1 MKNAKD
7 YIQDNGPGKHTITSL
22 AYWLTPEGL
31 SNPITAA
38 MLRDAIETSPDKEFI
53 EAFDGA
59 TKDEARDFLA
69 AYELCAMPYW
79 GVDELAKAIH
89 DADNGRDEKQ
99 ALRAVT
105 LAQNVKELPN
115 TFTPKQGIEWAM
127 DRGYLFGIHARFAG
141 AAIGTYGHPHNPLSD
156 GPHQAPKAAPVEDA
170 SDSLTRDVPATKALP
185 VVLSAW
191 RLIPPPKR
199 MPGYR
204 SQLYQYL
211 QAAHVDAKPCPKAQH
226 VLDAWKVNPPQDMT
240 VIQKKRRDLLEYELE
255 HGRKKTADLKA
266 IQAAIDALIVSE

>member
-79 GVDELAKAIH
+79 GADELAKAIH

-105 LAQNVKELPN
+105 LAQNVKELPD
-115 TFTPKQGIEWAM
+115 TFTPKRGIEWAM

-141 AAIGTYGHPHNPLSD
+141 AAIGTYGHPHNPLKSHLK
-156 GPHQAPKAAPVEDA
+156 PEAATVVTKGA
-170 SDSLTRDVPATKALP
+170 SVVTHSTK
-185 VVLSAW
+185 
-191 RLIPPPKR
+191 PP
-199 MPGYR
+199 
-204 SQLYQYL
+204 
-211 QAAHVDAKPCPKAQH
+211 
-226 VLDAWKVNPPQDMT
+226 
-240 VIQKKRRDLLEYELE
+240 RRDLITPVIEVAQSKCKNPQDTAEVWAQMELL
-255 HGRKKTADLKA
+255 ADSENAPLLAATETGLKYRREGKDA
-266 IQAAIDALIVSE
+266 YFTRDALDKRLHPEKRGRPAERR

>member
-1 MKNAKD
+1 MENTKD
-7 YIQDNGPGKHTITSL
+7 NIRNEGPG
-22 AYWLTPEGL
+22 LTCLIEPERL
-31 SNPITAA
+31 NPIFAV
-38 MLRDAIETSPDKEFI
+38 MVRKSIQRESDDDFRDAFGK
-53 EAFDGA
+53 
-59 TKDEARDFLA
+59 TKDEAREILA

-79 GVDELAKAIH
+79 GADELATAIH

-141 AAIGTYGHPHNPLSD
+141 AAIGTYGHPHKPLSD

-191 RLIPPPKR
+191 RLIPPPA
-199 MPGYR
+199 
-204 SQLYQYL
+204 SQYL
-211 QAAHVDAKPCPKAQH
+211 S
-226 VLDAWKVNPPQDMT
+226 PP
-240 VIQKKRRDLLEYELE
+240 
-255 HGRKKTADLKA
+255 
-266 IQAAIDALIVSE
+266 